1 MAELPYNSRMLF
13 KRNRESAV
21 TASFVRQLTDVQFAL
36 FSYVLLL
43 VGDSTD
49 ARDVLQDT
57 NVAILRDASHFKA
70 GTSFTAWAKTMAY
83 YQVLTYRKKRS
94 RDRLVF
100 DDEVFNRLTENLA
113 TRPEKSDR
121 RLDAINYCIKKLTE
135 TQRALVTAKYFER
148 LSIDEIVARF
158 GYSQA
163 AAVSLLYRIRHIL
176 AACVQTTL
184 KQEDA

>member
-1 MAELPYNSRMLF
+1 MKERQ
-13 KRNRESAV
+13 ESCASV
-21 TASFVRQLTDVQFAL
+21 TPAFIRLMTDAQFAL

-49 ARDVLQDT
+49 ARDVLQDA
-57 NVAILRDASHFKA
+57 NVVILRDAAHFKP
-70 GTSFTAWAKTMAY
+70 GTSFIAWAKTLAY

-100 DDEVFNRLTENLA
+100 DDEVFQRLTENLA
-113 TRPEKSDR
+113 VRKEQSSR
-121 RLDAINYCIKKLTE
+121 RLDAVNRCIKKLTE
-135 TQRALVTAKYFER
+135 AQQALITAKYFER
-148 LSIDEIVARF
+148 LSIVEIAARF

-163 AAVSLLYRIRHIL
+163 AAVSLLYRIRHVL
-176 AACVQTTL
+176 GVCVQSAL